1 MKGKVVPKIKHEEM
15 EAIAE
20 GIAGF
25 FFEFW
30 KNNQA
35 EISKDGEAVASSK
48 MSFLEDS
55 QAAR

>member
-1 MKGKVVPKIKHEEM
+1 MTSKVVQKIKREEM

-30 KNNQA
+30 KNNRA

-48 MSFLEDS
+48 MSFLEDT
-55 QAAR
+55 QTAR